1 MPLKSLKRNTS
12 ITQESLRTACFLFIA
27 MVCPKQGHG
36 GVEFLPIPTSQIPP
50 RRAGL
55 THSSGP
61 TVDRLHGRH
70 ILKSLQCR
78 VIGSCA
84 KGSFVFALALDPNS
98 RNKKSYCLR
107 GPIAMSSGSRVSIR
121 MKLDKI
127 NRQELT
133 IGHSLLSLWPLT
145 LFRVSHGREI

>member
-1 MPLKSLKRNTS
+1 
-12 ITQESLRTACFLFIA
+12 

-55 THSSGP
+55 THSSGLIE
-61 TVDRLHGRH
+61 DRLHGRH
-70 ILKSLQCR
+70 NLKLLQRR

-98 RNKKSYCLR
+98 RNNTSYCLR
-107 GPIAMSSGSRVSIR
+107 GPVAMSSGSRVSIR
-121 MKLDKI
+121 MKLDKL
-127 NRQELT
+127 NRQEFT

-145 LFRVSHGREI
+145 PICVSHGQRNLKLNILLVFSNSAMPKYTSYHNNVSV